1 MRSSTVLEI
10 SAVLSSCNQKN
21 EHFLL
26 KAKYYVQERKK
37 RKLSYTSFFH
47 ACHSS
52 SVEIVA
58 KMQEP
63 LGTGF
68 WRQTEEGFCNADDIP
83 SLSLS
88 LSPWR
93 NFSLMMRI
101 LLPFVCLSV

>member
-26 KAKYYVQERKK
+26 KAKYYVQERKQ
-37 RKLSYTSFFH
+37 RKFSYTSFFH

-68 WRQTEEGFCNADDIP
+68 WRQTEDGFCNADEL

-101 LLPFVCLSV
+101 LPPSVCLSV